1 MFEEEGV
8 QGAQISSNSV
18 NEIQITLESTEVDT
32 ETTQIPEEDE
42 SQPSLCPPDHQDI
55 QVLEHDEPPSL
66 PDRPPPEDDDESKV
80 DVEASCSGNGDDP
93 EEANKEKFGKAGDVV
108 INIGSDIMAIH
119 VVEEDDTTV

>member
-8 QGAQISSNSV
+8 QDAQISSNSV

-32 ETTQIPEEDE
+32 ETTQTPEEDE

-80 DVEASCSGNGDDP
+80 DVEATCSGNGDDP
-93 EEANKEKFGKAGDVV
+93 EEANEEKFGKAGDVV